1 MDEKTEKFR
10 KLFNQLEEILAQI
23 SGKSKYDTFIS
34 KLNSACRNSGRLNVM
49 RSKIDWMTDL
59 RNVLIHEDK
68 FVDKSE
74 IAIPCE
80 WVIEELENIIK
91 SLTNPQNAFDI
102 ATRNIYSCNP
112 NDFIAKVIREMS
124 AKTFTHV
131 PVISDNQFLGL
142 LTESAIL
149 AWLGDKAVDDGFI
162 LEEKTIKE
170 LEKYYKNGTIN
181 DHYQFIPRD
190 MDVFEVKER
199 FTDFI
204 KDGKRLG
211 VLFVTQNGK
220 AGEGILGMVTAWDLG
235 KIK

>member
-1 MDEKTEKFR
+1 MDKKTEKFLR
-10 KLFNQLEEILAQI
+10 LFNQLEEILARI
-23 SGKSKYDTFIS
+23 SEKSKDDAFIS
-34 KLNSACRNSGRLNVM
+34 KLNSACQNNGCLRSIRNKS
-49 RSKIDWMTDL
+49 SIDQIANF
-59 RNVLIHEDK
+59 RNIIVHK
-68 FVDKSE
+68 GE

-80 WVIEELENIIK
+80 WVIEELENIIS
-91 SLTNPQNAFDI
+91 SLTNPQNAFSI
-102 ATRNIYSCNP
+102 ATQNIYSCDP
-112 NDFIAKVIREMS
+112 NDPIAKVIKEMS

-170 LEKYYKNGTIN
+170 LEKYYKNGSIN

-220 AGEGILGMVTAWDLG
+220 AREMILGMITAWDLG
-235 KIK
+235 KI

>member
-1 MDEKTEKFR
+1 MDGKTEKFL

-23 SGKSKYDTFIS
+23 SGKSKFANFDS
-34 KLNSACRNSGRLNVM
+34 KLDSACRNSGRLNVM
-49 RSKIDWMTDL
+49 RSKIGWMAEL
-59 RNVLIHEDK
+59 RNVLIHENK

-80 WVIEELENIIK
+80 WVIEELENIIS
-91 SLTNPQNAFDI
+91 SLTNPQNAFSI
-102 ATRNIYSCNP
+102 ATQNIYSCDP
-112 NDFIAKVIREMS
+112 NDPIAKVIKEMS

-149 AWLGDKAVDDGFI
+149 AWLGDKAVDEGFI

-170 LEKYYKNGTIN
+170 LEKYYKNSSIN
-181 DHYQFIPRD
+181 DYYQFIPRD
-190 MDVFEVKER
+190 MDAFEVKER

-204 KDGKRLG
+204 KDGKRSG
-211 VLFVTQNGK
+211 VLFVT
-220 AGEGILGMVTAWDLG
+220 
-235 KIK
+235 